1 MDGIGKNFSH
11 DPSHRYIYFERFVEM
26 RHQVRFSQTDSSQVE
41 GSQRFVELE
50 GLCKVNQ
57 PLLILQ
63 LLTSTNIQINQPLVL
78 SDIAGKTGQSN
89 ITYTVFRKV
98 EVEQSFI
105 EGEESAQVRDAFV
118 VDLVAGNG

>member
-1 MDGIGKNFSH
+1 MDGIGKNFPY
-11 DPSHRYIYFERFVEM
+11 DPSHRYIYFESFVEM

-41 GSQRFVELE
+41 GSQRFVEFE

-89 ITYTVFRKV
+89 VTYTVFRKV

-105 EGEESAQVRDAFV
+105 KGEESAQV
-118 VDLVAGNG
+118 